1 METLFSIKGIYFQ
14 DGYDLNMQGWA
25 EGVLHMEQ
33 PGVLN
38 FSHTAR
44 TKEMGRKEFG
54 NAARSWVGEG
64 LMRGVNCM
72 L

>member
-1 METLFSIKGIYFQ
+1 M
-14 DGYDLNMQGWA
+14 NMQGWA
-25 EGVLHMEQ
+25 KGVLHMEQ

-44 TKEMGRKEFG
+44 TKEMGRKECG